1 MGTPKLVVSMIL
13 VLYFGQNELQNIKHF
28 SFSMEIYAFAK
39 CILLAFCLQT
49 SNGRFWAA
57 NLFKLW
63 KFSKFASISIPALCL
78 EWIGSIRF
86 SQKKGFLI
94 VKNGQ
99 FLASKSWFDGK
110 NSWKSNI
117 VRWIESW
124 IHGIFVRLSLFR
136 FHSNEFFVKIP
147 WNQSYFI
154 CIDDINLTKY
164 FSIEEIFVF
173 STLNRD
179 QFLLFPH

>member
-1 MGTPKLVVSMIL
+1 MINQTYCLQLPVPMGTPKLVVSMIL

-117 VRWIESW
+117 VSPRK
-124 IHGIFVRLSLFR
+124 VSLVC
-136 FHSNEFFVKIP
+136 S
-147 WNQSYFI
+147 
-154 CIDDINLTKY
+154 
-164 FSIEEIFVF
+164 SII
-173 STLNRD
+173 LC
-179 QFLLFPH
+179 PPGC